1 MTEHHHTLQRLV
13 CLAFFLL
20 SIATL
25 SAAVQITLTSGQ
37 VIVGDI
43 LFENEEVVVLKTTEG
58 VRYQYPRSD
67 IAEIGEVA
75 AQQVAEEKKTVASRK
90 VGLMLQVAGGGA
102 FLPKQATGGF
112 VSVDLKIGAS
122 NMMQKRIF
130 LGGAVGYHAFIL
142 GGNKYGFVP
151 LQVCAEIPFTLKQN
165 APYIGMG
172 VGYGIAVNGVKKGGL
187 FTSLEIGWRRQ
198 INTNTA
204 FALALYS
211 EYQQGMFSV
220 SEEIDG
226 TIYTQQAYRSLSTVG
241 LKAGI
246 HF

>member
-1 MTEHHHTLQRLV
+1 MTEHQHTLQRIV
-13 CLAFFLL
+13 CLALFLL
-20 SIATL
+20 SITAL
-25 SAAVQITLTSGQ
+25 SASVQITLTSGQ

-58 VRYQYPRSD
+58 VRYQYPRTD
-67 IAEIGEVA
+67 IAKIGEA
-75 AQQVAEEKKTVASRK
+75 ATQQVVEEKKTVAGRK

-112 VSVDLKIGAS
+112 VSVDLKIGAC

-130 LGGAVGYHAFIL
+130 LGGAVGYHAFFL
-142 GGNKYGFVP
+142 GGNKCGFVP
-151 LQVCAEIPFTLKQN
+151 LQVCAEIPFLTTQN
-165 APYIGMG
+165 APYIGLG
-172 VGYGIAVNGVKKGGL
+172 IGYGIAVNGAKKGGL
-187 FTSLEIGWRRQ
+187 FTGLEIGWRRQ

-220 SEEIDG
+220 SEEIEG
-226 TIYTQQAYRSLSTVG
+226 AVYTQETYRSLATVG